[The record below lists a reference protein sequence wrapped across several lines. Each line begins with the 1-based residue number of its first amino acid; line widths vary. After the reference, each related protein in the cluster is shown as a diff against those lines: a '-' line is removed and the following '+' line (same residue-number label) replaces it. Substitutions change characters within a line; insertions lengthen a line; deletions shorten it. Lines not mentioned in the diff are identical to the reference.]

1 MMLKNKIFIFFTIIC
16 FCISNTYAIEI
27 WEKKNPPSIYLENL
41 AKKERNVHR
50 WVQGGLGYIVF
61 GFGALITMGS
71 DHSEQVLP
79 FDGKGIAALGIGT
92 GLYLMIPAIKNTM
105 TATYTENIYNEINA
119 ITDNNEK
126 EKRAYEALVELAAT
140 SIKFKNDRN
149 DQIIKRNILAKFF
162 FNVNNRKLNGE
173 VYQTPYQK
181 ALNDFLNQRPLN

>member
-1 MMLKNKIFIFFTIIC
+1 MLKNKMFIFFTIIC

>member
-1 MMLKNKIFIFFTIIC
+1 M
-16 FCISNTYAIEI
+16 
-27 WEKKNPPSIYLENL
+27 P
-41 AKKERNVHR
+41 
-50 WVQGGLGYIVF
+50 
-61 GFGALITMGS
+61 
-71 DHSEQVLP
+71 
-79 FDGKGIAALGIGT
+79 
-92 GLYLMIPAIKNTM
+92 
-105 TATYTENIYNEINA
+105 ATYTENIYNEINA

-149 DQIIKRNILAKFF
+149 DQIIKRNMLAIFF

>member
-50 WVQGGLGYIVF
+50 WFQGGLGYIVF
-61 GFGALITMGS
+61 GFGALMTMGS

-105 TATYTENIYNEINA
+105 PATYTENIYNEINA

-126 EKRAYEALVELAAT
+126 EKRAYEALVELAAK
-140 SIKFKNDRN
+140 SIKDKNDRD
-149 DQIIKRNILAKFF
+149 DQIIKKNILAKFF
-162 FNVNNRKLNGE
+162 FTVNNRKLNGE

>member
-41 AKKERNVHR
+41 ATKERNVHR

-105 TATYTENIYNEINA
+105 PATYTENIYNEINA

-162 FNVNNRKLNGE
+162 FTVNNRKINGE
-173 VYQTPYQK
+173 VYQTPQQK

>member
-50 WVQGGLGYIVF
+50 WFQGGLGYIIF
-61 GFGALITMGS
+61 GFGALMTMGS

-105 TATYTENIYNEINA
+105 PATYTENIYNEINA